1 MIYSFGSFEFDDE
14 LMQLRRSDK
23 VVRLELVSRRVLA
36 MLLRRAG
43 EVVTKEDLLLEVWEG
58 RNVADNCVTVAMAR
72 LRKALDTANDDG
84 DFVLTLYGR
93 GYRFVGA
100 VVARPSVIDVSREV
114 PSSPP
119 ASALDVVQPL
129 ARFVGRERVLSRL
142 RQALSDAQS
151 GRGRLCALV
160 GEAGIGKTRVVEAL
174 QLSLAGQPV
183 RVAWGF
189 CREAGDTPPLWP
201 WLRLLREVAASS
213 SEGQSPDAVLRD
225 LLERLECQPPADGS
239 YHLGFEGAARHRTF
253 EAIAQAFV
261 RAAQDAPWLLVLD
274 DLHRA
279 DGASLELLGQLVD
292 ELAHARILIVATL
305 RHSPGRPSPRTDT
318 HLPYVL
324 AHRNCERIALER
336 LSESEVVSY
345 LGSVIDDPDARLGHA
360 VYAKSEGNPF
370 YMVEMERQLVGSG
383 STNPQDL
390 AIPGIAL
397 DSFRRRVHQLGAEAR
412 EVLVAACVIGRSF
425 ELPILQAVTDR
436 PWASLLASLD
446 DAIASDIVV
455 EAPDSTTA
463 FAFGHDLMRS
473 VLYDELAPAE
483 RRRWHVKIGEA
494 LERRLSVGHTVPP
507 SELAYHLHAG
517 LPESDLR
524 KTVQYCRLAAA
535 SAAAVYANSDFVRY
549 LRNALEALDLMD
561 RSSARLRLRMWYWIA
576 AYGRG
581 QPSLDYVGV
590 LRQVIALA
598 RDQGDGVMLLRA
610 AIMFNQYP
618 GFQPLPGARA
628 VLEHAHQLLSPE
640 LPSAMSVALSAIACT
655 APESYDG
662 ERVRELLTRSLAL
675 AKQSGSRAATY
686 VGLVSSLYLL
696 GGPAHEREAESVAVE
711 LAELYRREP
720 IPELTYVPLFLSLY
734 RAVTAMQRGD
744 RVRVTAAIDV
754 GISHAREIGNSLQW
768 HFERFQVLAQLNE
781 GAWSEAL
788 PKLTA
793 LHRRAERTSLI
804 GADPFIAFDQIV
816 IFGEVSGSAPHLD
829 DALRRALDFELS
841 DPPSIWA
848 MKVRA
853 LAAVGLHSE
862 ALGVLR
868 VRSAAELARL
878 PCDSQL
884 LGTLGHLARACVQL
898 GAHEYVEALE
908 SRLRAFPEHF
918 AIHFSFVC
926 EGSVPHL
933 LGMLAMMAGRY
944 DDAIPQLETA
954 IVMSDRAGFLPCA
967 ADARWRL
974 ALALAQQGT
983 TTDRRRARGLAKEA
997 ETMAQRF
1004 GMRTLARETE
1014 RLPRGWSKPE

>member
-43 EVVTKEDLLLEVWEG
+43 ELVTKDDLLNEVWEG

-100 VVARPSVIDVSREV
+100 VVTHPSVIDGGKDAPTAPA
-114 PSSPP
+114 PSPD
-119 ASALDVVQPL
+119 AAQPL
-129 ARFVGRERVLSRL
+129 ARFVGRERVLARL
-142 RQALSDAQS
+142 RQALSDADA

-160 GEAGIGKTRVVEAL
+160 GEAGIGKTRAVEAL
-174 QLSLAGQPV
+174 QLSLSGHPV

-213 SEGQSPDAVLRD
+213 SDGHAPDAVLRE
-225 LLERLECQPPADGS
+225 LLERLESQPPTDGS
-239 YHLGFEGAARHRTF
+239 HHLGFEGATRHRTF

-305 RHSPGRPSPRTDT
+305 RHSPGRPSPRAET

-345 LGSVIDDPDARLGHA
+345 VGSVIDDPDARLGRA

-370 YMVEMERQLVGSG
+370 YMVEMERQLLGSG
-383 STNPQDL
+383 SPNPHDL

-397 DSFRRRVHQLGAEAR
+397 DSFRRRVLQLGSEAR
-412 EVLVAACVIGRSF
+412 ETLVAACVIGRSF

-436 PWASLLASLD
+436 PWSSLLASLD

-473 VLYDELAPAE
+473 VLYDELAPAA

-494 LERRLSVGHTVPP
+494 LERRLSLGHTVPP

-524 KTVQYCRLAAA
+524 KTVKFCRLAAA
-535 SAAAVYANSDFVRY
+535 SAAAVYANSDLVRY

-561 RSSARLRLRMWYWIA
+561 HSSARLRLRMWYWVA
-576 AYGRG
+576 VYGRG
-581 QPSLDYVGV
+581 QPSLDYPGA
-590 LRQVIALA
+590 LRQIIALA

-628 VLEHAHQLLSPE
+628 VLEHAIKLLPEE

-662 ERVRELLTRSLAL
+662 GRVRELLTQSTAL

-686 VGLVSSLYLL
+686 VALVSSLYLL
-696 GGPAHEREAESVAVE
+696 GGPEHEQEAEGVAAE
-711 LAELYRREP
+711 LAEIYRQKPR
-720 IPELTYVPLFLSLY
+720 PEITFVPLFLSLY
-734 RAVTAMQRGD
+734 RSVSAMQRGD
-744 RVRVTAAIDV
+744 RVRASAAIEL
-754 GISHAREIGNSLQW
+754 GISHARDIGNSLQW

-781 GAWSEAL
+781 GAWSDAL

-793 LHRRAERTSLI
+793 LHRRAERTSMI
-804 GADPFIAFDQIV
+804 GADPFCAFDQIV
-816 IFGEVSGSAPHLD
+816 IVGEVTGSAPLLD

-868 VRSAAELARL
+868 ARSASEVGRL

-898 GAHEYVEALE
+898 GAQEYVEALE
-908 SRLRAFPEHF
+908 ARLRAFPEHF
-918 AIHFSFVC
+918 SIHNAFVC

-933 LGMLAMMAGRY
+933 LGMLAMLAGRPA
-944 DDAIPQLETA
+944 DAIPLLETGVA
-954 IVMSDRAGFLPCA
+954 MSDRAGFGPCA

-974 ALALAQQGT
+974 ALALAQQGAAA
-983 TTDRRRARGLAKEA
+983 DRRRARGLAKEA
-997 ETMAQRF
+997 ESMAQRF
-1004 GMRTLARETE
+1004 GMRALARETE